1 MAKREEENVI
11 RLICD
16 NLDVAI
22 HIVDRNMKIIYAN
35 TYWDKLTRGNLRSAN
50 MVGKSPYELF
60 PFLLKRGVDKE
71 YKQVFETGNPVITE
85 ETTEYQG
92 ELIHTRTKKL
102 PIKDAHGNVQHVITV
117 IQDITEEVELRETL
131 RRKLSEIST
140 VLEIDRLLI
149 ATPEVDRVVKLA
161 TSRVHELLNA
171 DRTVFSL
178 FDKSTNVIKPVAVE
192 GLYKR
197 QILALTLKPGEG
209 LTGKVILSRKGAILN
224 DAHLSDMAMEVP
236 GTPRVVESLLCV
248 PLIFKDEV
256 LGALT
261 ISRMGEGKHF
271 TDDDLNFCEIIA
283 AQVAVALQNA
293 RLHGQL
299 KQLVDER
306 TKELQA
312 AYDNLKALERER
324 REYISK
330 IMAEVTPTL
339 NIIKNCV
346 STLLVD
352 KSAREHYDKIL
363 TRIRD
368 KLDTLTKTINKL
380 TKAEEISK

>member
-1 MAKREEENVI
+1 MAKREEESVI

-102 PIKDAHGNVQHVITV
+102 PIKDAHGNVQYVITV

-224 DAHLSDMAMEVP
+224 DAHLSDMAIEVP

-352 KSAREHYDKIL
+352 ESAREHYDKIL
-363 TRIRD
+363 TRIKD

-380 TKAEEISK
+380 TKVEEINK

>member
-1 MAKREEENVI
+1 MAKREEESVI

-50 MVGKSPYELF
+50 MVGKSLYELF

-71 YKQVFETGNPVITE
+71 YKQVFKTGNPVITE

-102 PIKDAHGNVQHVITV
+102 PIKDADGNVQHVITV
-117 IQDITEEVELRETL
+117 IQDITEEVELRQTL

-178 FDKSTNVIKPVAVE
+178 FDKSANVIKPVAVE

-197 QILALTLKPGEG
+197 QILALTLKPGDG
-209 LTGKVILSRKGAILN
+209 FTGKVILSRKGAILN

>member
-1 MAKREEENVI
+1 MAKREEESVI

-197 QILALTLKPGEG
+197 QILSLTLKPGEG
-209 LTGKVILSRKGAILN
+209 FTGKVILSRKGAILN

>member
-1 MAKREEENVI
+1 
-11 RLICD
+11 
-16 NLDVAI
+16 LD
-22 HIVDRNMKIIYAN
+22 
-35 TYWDKLTRGNLRSAN
+35 
-50 MVGKSPYELF
+50 
-60 PFLLKRGVDKE
+60 
-71 YKQVFETGNPVITE
+71 
-85 ETTEYQG
+85 
-92 ELIHTRTKKL
+92 
-102 PIKDAHGNVQHVITV
+102 
-117 IQDITEEVELRETL
+117 
-131 RRKLSEIST
+131 
-140 VLEIDRLLI
+140 
-149 ATPEVDRVVKLA
+149 
-161 TSRVHELLNA
+161 A

-178 FDKSTNVIKPVAVE
+178 FDKSANVIKPVAVE
-192 GLYKR
+192 GPFKK

-209 LTGKVILSRKGAILN
+209 FTGTVILSRKGAILN
-224 DAHLSDMAMEVP
+224 DAHLSDMAIEVP

-248 PLIFKDEV
+248 PLIFKDEI

>member
-1 MAKREEENVI
+1 MAKREEESVI

-209 LTGKVILSRKGAILN
+209 FTGKVILSRKGAILN

>member
-161 TSRVHELLNA
+161 TSRVHELLDA

-224 DAHLSDMAMEVP
+224 DAHLSDMAIEVP

>member
-197 QILALTLKPGEG
+197 QILSLTLKPGEG
-209 LTGKVILSRKGAILN
+209 FTGKVILSRKGAILN

>member
-1 MAKREEENVI
+1 MAGREEESVI

-22 HIVDRNMKIIYAN
+22 HIVGRDMKIIYAN
-35 TYWDKLTRGNLRSAN
+35 KYWDKLTRGNLQSAN
-50 MVGKSPYELF
+50 MVGKSLYELF
-60 PFLLKRGVDKE
+60 PFLLERGVDQV
-71 YKQVFETGNPVITE
+71 YKQVFETGNPLITE
-85 ETTEYQG
+85 EATEYQG
-92 ELIHTRTKKL
+92 EFIHTRTKKL
-102 PIKDAHGNVQHVITV
+102 PIKDAQGNVQYVITV
-117 IQDITEEVELRETL
+117 IQDITEDVQLRETL
-131 RRKLSEIST
+131 HRKLSEIST

-149 ATPEVDRVVKLA
+149 VTPDVDRVVKLA

-197 QILALTLKPGEG
+197 QILALTLKPGDG
-209 LTGKVILSRKGAILN
+209 FTGKVILSRKGAILN

-236 GTPRVVESLLCV
+236 DTPPVVESLLCV

-324 REYISK
+324 REYVSK

-339 NIIKNCV
+339 NIIRDCV

-352 KSAREHYDKIL
+352 KAARQHYDKIL
-363 TRIRD
+363 NRIRD
-368 KLDTLTKTINKL
+368 KLDILTKTINKL
-380 TKAEEISK
+380 TKAEGINK

>member
-209 LTGKVILSRKGAILN
+209 FTGKVILSRKGAILN

>member
-1 MAKREEENVI
+1 MAKREEESVI

-35 TYWDKLTRGNLRSAN
+35 TYWDKLTRGNLRSID

-161 TSRVHELLNA
+161 TSRVHELLDA

-197 QILALTLKPGEG
+197 QILALTLKPGDG
-209 LTGKVILSRKGAILN
+209 FTGRVILSRKGAILN
-224 DAHLSDMAMEVP
+224 DAHLSDMAIEVP

-380 TKAEEISK
+380 TKAEEINK

>member
-1 MAKREEENVI
+1 MAGREEESVI
-11 RLICD
+11 RSICD

-22 HIVDRNMKIIYAN
+22 HIVGRDMKIIYAN
-35 TYWDKLTRGNLRSAN
+35 KYWDKLTRGNLQSAN
-50 MVGKSPYELF
+50 MVGKSLYELF
-60 PFLLKRGVDKE
+60 PFLLERGVDQE
-71 YKQVFETGNPVITE
+71 YKQVFETGNPLITE
-85 ETTEYQG
+85 EATEYQG

-102 PIKDAHGNVQHVITV
+102 PIKDAHGNVQYVITV
-117 IQDITEEVELRETL
+117 IQDITEDAQLRETL
-131 RRKLSEIST
+131 HRKLSEIST

-149 ATPEVDRVVKLA
+149 ITPDVDRVVKLA

-197 QILALTLKPGEG
+197 QILALTLKPGDG
-209 LTGKVILSRKGAILN
+209 FTGKVILSRKGAILN
-224 DAHLSDMAMEVP
+224 DAHLSDIAMEVP
-236 GTPRVVESLLCV
+236 DTPPVVESLLCV

-283 AQVAVALQNA
+283 AQVAIALQNA

-324 REYISK
+324 REYVSK

-339 NIIKNCV
+339 NIIRDCV

-352 KSAREHYDKIL
+352 KAARQHYDKIL
-363 TRIRD
+363 NRIRD
-368 KLDTLTKTINKL
+368 KLDILAKTINKL
-380 TKAEEISK
+380 TKAEGINK

>member
-1 MAKREEENVI
+1 MAGREEESVI

-22 HIVDRNMKIIYAN
+22 HIVGRDMKIIYAN
-35 TYWDKLTRGNLRSAN
+35 KYWDKLTRGNLQSAN
-50 MVGKSPYELF
+50 MVGKSLYELF
-60 PFLLKRGVDKE
+60 PFLLERGVDQE
-71 YKQVFETGNPVITE
+71 YKQVFETGNPLITE
-85 ETTEYQG
+85 EATEYQG

-102 PIKDAHGNVQHVITV
+102 PIKDAHGNVQYVITV
-117 IQDITEEVELRETL
+117 IQDITEDAQLRETL
-131 RRKLSEIST
+131 HRKLSEIST

-149 ATPEVDRVVKLA
+149 VTPDVDRVVKLA

-197 QILALTLKPGEG
+197 QILALTLKPGDG
-209 LTGKVILSRKGAILN
+209 FTGKVILSRKGAILN

-236 GTPRVVESLLCV
+236 DTPPVVESLLCV

-283 AQVAVALQNA
+283 AQVAIALQNA

-324 REYISK
+324 REYVSK

-339 NIIKNCV
+339 NIIRDCV

-352 KSAREHYDKIL
+352 KAARQHYDKIL
-363 TRIRD
+363 NRIRD
-368 KLDTLTKTINKL
+368 KLDILTKTINKL
-380 TKAEEISK
+380 TKAEGINK